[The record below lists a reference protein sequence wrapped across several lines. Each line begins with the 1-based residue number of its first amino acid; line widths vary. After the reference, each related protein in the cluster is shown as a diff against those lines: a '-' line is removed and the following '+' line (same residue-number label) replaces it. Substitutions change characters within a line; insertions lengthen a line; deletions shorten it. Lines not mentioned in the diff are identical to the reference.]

1 MQSGYRSKN
10 DSHFVLFRSVMQ
22 PLRGL
27 TKEEVEK
34 FYDRFGAKQDK
45 QNYYEDIALADLLK
59 HAHFDGAQTVV
70 EFGCGTGRFANQ
82 LLGMYLPNDAA
93 YWGCDVSAIMIELSE
108 QRLSRFGNRAALWK
122 STGETSLPLSSESAD
137 RFVSN
142 YVLDILSF
150 DEIHAVIDEAKRIL
164 KKDGLLCLTGLTNGK
179 GLFSKAWTAFW
190 NVRFELN
197 PKWVGGCRP
206 VEVRGFLNTDWEI
219 KHYHVA
225 VTWGISSEVVV
236 ARKR

>member
-1 MQSGYRSKN
+1 
-10 DSHFVLFRSVMQ
+10 MQ

-34 FYDRFGAKQDK
+34 YYDRFGAKQDK
-45 QNYYEDIALADLLK
+45 QNYYEDIAITDLLK
-59 HAHFDGAQTVV
+59 HARFESARTVV

-82 LLGMYLPNDAA
+82 LLGLHLPNNAT
-93 YWGCDVSAIMIELSE
+93 YWGCDVSTIMIELSGH
-108 QRLSRFGNRAALWK
+108 RLSRFGSRATLWK

-150 DEIHAVIDEAKRIL
+150 NEIALLLGEAKRIL
-164 KKDGLLCLTGLTNGK
+164 RKDGLLCLTGLTNGK
-179 GLFSKAWTAFW
+179 GLFSKLWTAFW
-190 NVRFELN
+190 NVRYILN

-206 VEVRGFLNTDWEI
+206 VEVRGYLDTDWEFE
-219 KHYHVA
+219 HYHVA
-225 VTWGISSEVVV
+225 MVRGISSEVIV